1 MMWKK
6 IAWWENIHSFLFFLF
21 KSYMHQY
28 TSDAIQSKALDKK
41 KKKRSIMKVILDQNN
56 LISKFIPK
64 KVKVKVKLLS
74 RVQLFATRG
83 L

>member
-1 MMWKK
+1 
-6 IAWWENIHSFLFFLF
+6 
-21 KSYMHQY
+21 MHQY

-41 KKKRSIMKVILDQNN
+41 KKKRSIRKVILDQNN

-74 RVQLFATRG
+74 RVRLFATHG